1 MNRTRLSKI
10 VIARSG
16 ATNQSSRRQRLDCF
30 APLAMTVVM
39 AIFAAIPARADTL
52 KIAIPQKGAWDTSF
66 SVYGDRQGFFKE
78 QNIDLDITYTEGG
91 ATTETAVVSGSVDVA
106 VATGTL
112 GIISAYVKGAPVRII
127 SAESTGSA
135 DLYWYAKAGTGI
147 KSLKDL
153 KGGKTIGFS
162 APGSSSN
169 LSLLTLLKEQ
179 GVDAKPVPAGG
190 MPPTFTQVMSG
201 QLDAGWA
208 AAPFGVLDLEQGK
221 IVKIASANDSK
232 DVANETIRVNVANL
246 NTLQQHRDLI
256 VRFMKA
262 YVKSYQWAYDNP
274 KAIDYLAQDNNLPR
288 EAAEKTVKGFLTKAA
303 NDPYRFSGI
312 QRVLDEALAAK
323 RIPKA
328 MKEDEVK
335 GVFDIVWK
343 PGQ

>member
-1 MNRTRLSKI
+1 MRGKLAISFA
-10 VIARSG
+10 IA
-16 ATNQSSRRQRLDCF
+16 
-30 APLAMTVVM
+30 LA
-39 AIFAAIPARADTL
+39 ASIPARAETL

-78 QNIDLDITYTEGG
+78 QGIDLDITYTEGG
-91 ATTETAVVSGSVDVA
+91 ATTETAVISGSVDVA

-112 GIISAYVKGAPVRII
+112 GILSAYVKGAPVRII

-135 DLYWYAKAGTGI
+135 DLYYYAKAGSGI
-147 KSLKDL
+147 KTLKDL

-169 LSLLTLLKEQ
+169 LALLTLLKEQ
-179 GVDAKPVPAGG
+179 GVTDAKVVPAGG

-208 AAPFGVLDLEQGK
+208 AAPFGVLDIDQGK
-221 IVKIASANDSK
+221 IVVIAHANDSK

-262 YVKSYQWAYDNP
+262 YVKSYQWAYDDP
-274 KAIDYLAQDNNLPR
+274 KAIDYLAADNNLPR

-303 NDPYRFSGI
+303 NDPFRFSGI

-323 RIPKA
+323 RLPHE
-328 MKEDEVK
+328 MKEDDVK
-335 GVFDIVWK
+335 GAFDIVWK

>member
-1 MNRTRLSKI
+1 M
-10 VIARSG
+10 
-16 ATNQSSRRQRLDCF
+16 RRYWAISVMLL
-30 APLAMTVVM
+30 LA
-39 AIFAAIPARADTL
+39 AAVPARADTL

-66 SVYGDRQGFFKE
+66 PVYGDRQGFFKE
-78 QNIDLDITYTEGG
+78 QNITLDITYTEGG

-112 GIISAYVKGAPVRII
+112 GILSAYVKGAPVRII

-135 DLYWYAKAGTGI
+135 DLYWYAKAGSGI

-169 LSLLTLLKEQ
+169 LSLLTLLREQ
-179 GVDAKPVPAGG
+179 NVDAKPVPAGG

-274 KAIDYLAQDNNLPR
+274 KAIEYLAEDNNLPR
-288 EAAEKTVKGFLTKAA
+288 EAAEKTVKGFLTRAA
-303 NDPYRFSGI
+303 NDPFRFSGI
-312 QRVLDEALAAK
+312 QRVLDEALTAK

>member
-1 MNRTRLSKI
+1 MRKYWAVSAALI
-10 VIARSG
+10 
-16 ATNQSSRRQRLDCF
+16 
-30 APLAMTVVM
+30 LA
-39 AIFAAIPARADTL
+39 AAMPARADTL

-66 SVYGDRQGFFKE
+66 CVYGDRQGFFKE
-78 QNIDLDITYTEGG
+78 QGIKLDITYTEGG
-91 ATTETAVVSGSVDVA
+91 ATTETAVISGSVDVA

-112 GIISAYVKGAPVRII
+112 GIISAFVKGAPVRII

-135 DLYWYAKAGTGI
+135 DLYWYAKAGRGI

-153 KGGKTIGFS
+153 KGGKTIAFS

-190 MPPTFTQVMSG
+190 PPATFTQVMSG
-201 QLDAGWA
+201 QIDAGWA
-208 AAPFGVLDLEQGK
+208 PAPFGVLDLESGK

-232 DVANETIRVNVANL
+232 DVANETIRVNVVNL

-262 YVKSYQWAYDNP
+262 YVKSWEWAYSNP
-274 KAIDYLAQDNNLPR
+274 KAIDYLAEDNHLPR

-323 RIPKA
+323 RIPHA
-328 MKEDEVK
+328 MKEDDVK
-335 GVFDIVWK
+335 GAFDIVWK

>member
-1 MNRTRLSKI
+1 MHR
-10 VIARSG
+10 A
-16 ATNQSSRRQRLDCF
+16 
-30 APLAMTVVM
+30 LAV
-39 AIFAAIPARADTL
+39 AAAALLAFGVQACAETL
-52 KIAIPQKGAWDTSF
+52 KLAVPQKGAWDTSL
-66 SVYGDRQGFFKE
+66 SVYGDRQAFFKE
-78 QNIDLDITYTEGG
+78 QNVDLDITYTEGG
-91 ATTETAVVSGSVDVA
+91 ATTETAVVSGSVDIA

-112 GIISAYVKGAPVRII
+112 GILSAFVKGAPVRII

-135 DLYWYAKAGTGI
+135 DLYWYAKAGSGI

-169 LSLLTLLKEQ
+169 LALLTLLKEQ

-208 AAPFGVLDLEQGK
+208 AAPFGVLDLDQGK
-221 IVKIASANDSK
+221 ILKIASANDSK

-262 YVKSYQWAYDNP
+262 YVKSWEWAYSNP
-274 KAIDYLAQDNNLPR
+274 KAIDYLAQDNNLPH
-288 EAAEKTVKGFLTKAA
+288 EAAEKTVKGFLTKEA
-303 NDPYRFSGI
+303 NDPFRFSGI
-312 QRVLDEALAAK
+312 QRVLDEAYAAK
-323 RIPKA
+323 RLPKE

-335 GVFDIVWK
+335 GAFDIVWK
-343 PGQ
+343 P

>member
-1 MNRTRLSKI
+1 MHKPIALWAAVALVAAALS
-10 VIARSG
+10 
-16 ATNQSSRRQRLDCF
+16 
-30 APLAMTVVM
+30 
-39 AIFAAIPARADTL
+39 ARAETL

-78 QNIDLDITYTEGG
+78 QGIDLDITYTEGG

-112 GIISAYVKGAPVRII
+112 GILSAYVKGAPVRII

-135 DLYWYAKAGTGI
+135 DLYYYAKAGSGI
-147 KSLKDL
+147 KTLHDL

-169 LSLLTLLKEQ
+169 LALLTLLKEQ
-179 GVDAKPVPAGG
+179 NVDAKPVPAGG
-190 MPPTFTQVMSG
+190 MPPTYTQVMSG

-208 AAPFGVLDLEQGK
+208 AAPFGVLDVDQGK
-221 IVKIASANDSK
+221 IVIIARANDSK

-274 KAIDYLAQDNNLPR
+274 KAIDYLATDNNLPR
-288 EAAEKTVKGFLTKAA
+288 DAAEKTVKGFLTKEA
-303 NDPYRFSGI
+303 NDPFRFSGI

-323 RIPKA
+323 RIPHA

-335 GVFDIVWK
+335 GAFDIVWK
-343 PGQ
+343 PGT

>member
-1 MNRTRLSKI
+1 MRRYWTI
-10 VIARSG
+10 VA
-16 ATNQSSRRQRLDCF
+16 ALM
-30 APLAMTVVM
+30 LA
-39 AIFAAIPARADTL
+39 AAIPARADTL

-135 DLYWYAKAGTGI
+135 DLYWYAKAGGGI
-147 KSLKDL
+147 KSLKDM

-179 GVDAKPVPAGG
+179 DVDAKPVPSGG

-208 AAPFGVLDLEQGK
+208 AAPFGVLDIDQGK
-221 IVKIASANDSK
+221 IVKIAGANDSK

-274 KAIDYLAQDNNLPR
+274 KAIDYLAEDNNLPH
-288 EAAEKTVKGFLTKAA
+288 EAAEKTVKGFLTKEA
-303 NDPYRFSGI
+303 NDPFRFSGI

-328 MKEDEVK
+328 MKEDEIK

>member
-1 MNRTRLSKI
+1 MNRNLLSRA
-10 VIARSG
+10 VIAS
-16 ATNQSSRRQRLDCF
+16 AAKQSSFCSRLDCF
-30 APLAMTVVM
+30 VAALLAMTIVIVVL
-39 AIFAAIPARADTL
+39 AIPARAADTL

-127 SAESTGSA
+127 SAEFTGSA
-135 DLYWYAKAGTGI
+135 DLYWYAKAGGTI
-147 KSLKDL
+147 KSLKDM

-162 APGSSSN
+162 APGWSSN

-179 GVDAKPVPAGG
+179 NVDAKPVPSGG

-208 AAPFGVLDLEQGK
+208 AAPFGVLDIDQGK
-221 IVKIASANDSK
+221 IVKIAGANDFE

-262 YVKSYQWAYDNP
+262 YV
-274 KAIDYLAQDNNLPR
+274 
-288 EAAEKTVKGFLTKAA
+288 E
-303 NDPYRFSGI
+303 
-312 QRVLDEALAAK
+312 
-323 RIPKA
+323 
-328 MKEDEVK
+328 
-335 GVFDIVWK
+335 IVSM
-343 PGQ
+343 GL

>member
-1 MNRTRLSKI
+1 MRGKLAISFA
-10 VIARSG
+10 IA
-16 ATNQSSRRQRLDCF
+16 
-30 APLAMTVVM
+30 LA
-39 AIFAAIPARADTL
+39 ASIPARAETL

-78 QNIDLDITYTEGG
+78 QGIDLDITYTEGG
-91 ATTETAVVSGSVDVA
+91 ATTETAVISGSVDVA

-112 GIISAYVKGAPVRII
+112 GILSAYVKGAPVRII

-135 DLYWYAKAGTGI
+135 DLYYYAKAGSGI
-147 KSLKDL
+147 KTLKDL

-169 LSLLTLLKEQ
+169 LALLTLLKEQ
-179 GVDAKPVPAGG
+179 GVTDAKVVPAGG

-208 AAPFGVLDLEQGK
+208 AAPFGVLDIDQGK
-221 IVKIASANDSK
+221 IVVIAHANDSK

-262 YVKSYQWAYDNP
+262 YVKSYQWAYDDP
-274 KAIDYLAQDNNLPR
+274 KAIDYLAADNNLPR

-303 NDPYRFSGI
+303 NDPFRFNGI

-323 RIPKA
+323 RLPHE
-328 MKEDEVK
+328 MKEDDVK
-335 GVFDIVWK
+335 GAFDIVWK